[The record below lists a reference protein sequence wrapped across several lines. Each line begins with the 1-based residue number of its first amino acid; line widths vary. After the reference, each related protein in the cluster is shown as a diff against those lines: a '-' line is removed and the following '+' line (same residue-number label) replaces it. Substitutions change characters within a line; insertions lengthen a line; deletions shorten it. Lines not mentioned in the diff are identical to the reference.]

1 MEQQCSQIID
11 LEKFQ
16 SHLSRYRGDLRFI
29 HLSQPKHDY
38 SKQINIKQ
46 TNTKQDELIIVYD
59 LLQSMHAS
67 IGQDIA
73 DLEAVLV
80 QSGQHQSLVSQQTF
94 DSSDVSNPN
103 TLSCK
108 ENEVLN
114 MFAKGYSYNE
124 VAGLLG
130 CKLATIQTHA
140 KRIYKKLHVHSRS
153 EAVYEARQMDIIAA

>member
-1 MEQQCSQIID
+1 MEQQRTQSVD
-11 LEKFQ
+11 LEKIQ
-16 SHLSRYRGDLRFI
+16 SHLSRYRGDLRSIRPFQPDVRQTA
-29 HLSQPKHDY
+29 HALNAEPDDLS
-38 SKQINIKQ
+38 S
-46 TNTKQDELIIVYD
+46 VYA

-73 DLEAVLV
+73 DLELLLL
-80 QSGQHQSLVSQQTF
+80 QSGQQQSGHQPAFEALGL
-94 DSSDVSNPN
+94 N

-124 VAGLLG
+124 VASLLD

-153 EAVYEARQMDIIAA
+153 EAVYEARQLDIIPA